1 MMGLRLGSIR
11 ALAFLAVA
19 AVVACG
25 GTATQGKGSVHV
37 LAVWSGSEQDS
48 FKAVLQPFQDQTG
61 IKVEYESTRDVDA
74 ILQTRLQAGNPP
86 EIASLPS
93 PATLTKLGGQGK
105 LIQLDSASN
114 PVLDMS
120 TFNSQY
126 AQGWIDLGKINGKLY
141 EIFSWAA
148 VKGLVWY
155 NPKNFAAKNYQVPAS
170 WQDLITLQ
178 TTIKSGGTTPWCIAV
193 ESGAASGWAGSD
205 WVKEIVLSQAG
216 PDVYNSWWQG
226 KTKWSDP
233 AIKSA
238 WQTWGTI
245 LGPNNSNVYGG
256 KNQILATN
264 FANGGDPMFKTPP
277 KCYMHNQASFIT
289 DNFVKQDKA
298 VAGTDFKFFPLPDVN
313 SQYAGAHVG
322 AGDAFSMLKDTS
334 QARALI
340 KYLTTPEAQAIW
352 VKRGGKLSPNKSFDL
367 ANYPDDITRQVAQ
380 VMTGAKIFAFDA
392 GDLMPTDMKNAY
404 WKAVLDF
411 VSDQSKLDSIMANL
425 DTVQAKAYTT

>member
-1 MMGLRLGSIR
+1 MIGRKAGNLL
-11 ALAFLAVA
+11 ALAMLAVLT
-19 AVVACG
+19 VVACG
-25 GTATQGKGSVHV
+25 GSTTAGKGSVHV
-37 LAVWSGSEQDS
+37 LAVWSGSEQES
-48 FKAVLQPFQDQTG
+48 FLAVVAPFEAQTG
-61 IKVEYESTRDVDA
+61 IKVQFESTRDVDA
-74 ILQTRLQAGNPP
+74 ILATRIQAGNPP

-93 PATLTKLGGQGK
+93 PASLNRYAAQGK
-105 LIQLDSASN
+105 LVQLDN
-114 PVLDMS
+114 GILDMN
-120 TFNSQY
+120 TFNAQY
-126 AQGWIDLGKINGKLY
+126 SPGWIKLGTINSKLY

-155 NPKNFAAKNYQVPAS
+155 DPKNFAAKNYQVPTTWA
-170 WQDLITLQ
+170 DLITLQ
-178 TTIKSGGTTPWCIAV
+178 NSIKSGGTTPWCIGLA
-193 ESGAASGWAGSD
+193 SGAASGWPGSD

-216 PDVYNSWWQG
+216 PAVYDSWWQG
-226 KTKWSDP
+226 KTKWTDP

-245 LGPNNSNVYGG
+245 LGPGDSNVYGG
-256 KNQILATN
+256 SKNIVALK
-264 FANGGDPMFKTPP
+264 FENGGDGLFKSPP

-289 DNFVKQDKA
+289 DNFVKQNTGVKA
-298 VAGTDFKFFPLPDVN
+298 GDDFKFFALPDVDPAN
-313 SQYAGAHVG
+313 QGSHVG

-392 GDLMPTDMKNAY
+392 GDLMPDVMKNAY
-404 WKAVLDF
+404 WAAVLKF
-411 VSDQSKLDSIMANL
+411 VADQSKLDSILANL
-425 DTVQAKAYTT
+425 DTIQATAYKT